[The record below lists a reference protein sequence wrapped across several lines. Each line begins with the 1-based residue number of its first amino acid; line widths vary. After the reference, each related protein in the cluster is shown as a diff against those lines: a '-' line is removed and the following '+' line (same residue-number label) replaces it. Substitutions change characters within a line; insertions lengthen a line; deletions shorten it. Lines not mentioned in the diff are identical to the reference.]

1 MNDMKEPVLIV
12 TFAVVVMV
20 FMGGIGYLATSQRS
34 KNELVCREQMLQ
46 ANRSTDDILKV
57 CLGK

>member
-1 MNDMKEPVLIV
+1 MNDFKEPVLIF
-12 TFAVVVMV
+12 TFVIVVMV
-20 FMGGIGYLATSQRS
+20 FLGGVGYLAQSQRS
-34 KNELVCREQMLQ
+34 KHELVCREQMLQ